1 MKVRGYKRGRK
12 TRDKGFMKLQ
22 RSKEERR
29 MQTFFIA
36 GFLNDVSRDTSTSVG
51 LVYSCPC

>member
-36 GFLNDVSRDTSTSVG
+36 GFLKDVSRDTSTSVG